1 MLWLFISKDFWRLG
15 LIDLIFIEYWS
26 KNKTR
31 ALPKRY
37 EWPRMFWGQKYRGEN
52 RHLLRNF
59 IKLRTIWP
67 RRLRFRCTSRQRV
80 TNQRW
85 IGPQTFSFEGDGGLK
100 VNYRARWQLIDVN
113 QRLIKHRRNYVFNGR
128 KERPNE
134 TFSKDSRLEI
144 TYTMGLNANKVSRS
158 VYTFWNVLGDIGG
171 LYGVL
176 ALACANLISIL
187 TYHKST
193 NYLASQL
200 YSARCPLPSN
210 PLVSQT
216 ETQLNLTR

>member
-1 MLWLFISKDFWRLG
+1 
-15 LIDLIFIEYWS
+15 
-26 KNKTR
+26 
-31 ALPKRY
+31 LPKRY
-37 EWPRMFWGQKYRGEN
+37 ERPRMLWRQRCRGEN

-67 RRLRFRCTSRQRV
+67 RRLRFRCASRQKV
-80 TNQRW
+80 TNKLW
-85 IGPQTFSFEGDGGLK
+85 ISPQTFSFACDGSLK
-100 VNYRARWQLIDVN
+100 VNYRARWQLIHVN
-113 QRLIKHRRNYVFNGR
+113 QRPIEHTRNYVFNGR

-134 TFSKDSRLEI
+134 TLCSRRRLEF

-176 ALACANLISIL
+176 AIACANIISIL
-187 TYHKST
+187 TYQKSK

-200 YSARCPLPSN
+200 YSARCPQPTS
-210 PLVSQT
+210 PQVSQT
-216 ETQLNLTR
+216 EMKLNLTR